1 MTITAHQLPQCDGNA
16 RPALASACKSGPTEL
31 SATQTAFNCLTLYTL
46 SPAPDAGPFFDT
58 TGRPLAQAH
67 RQVSAQTAGQFRP
80 VVQEKPR
87 LLEGAGRGD
96 LGHD

>member
-1 MTITAHQLPQCDGNA
+1 MQRFGVGGEGETG
-16 RPALASACKSGPTEL
+16 
-31 SATQTAFNCLTLYTL
+31 AFNCLTLYTL
-46 SPAPDAGPFFDT
+46 SPAPDAGPFFESRSAHHGAVLSPAT
-58 TGRPLAQAH
+58 TL
-67 RQVSAQTAGQFRP
+67 SAQTAGQFRP